1 MVLNVDF
8 MTLNILKLDSFSF
21 SFLHV
26 PCIYF
31 NLRAPLQN
39 FVREIQFD
47 TNLSYLKQIL
57 GIYMFNTP
65 TCTLFLK
72 SSNICR
78 LFLEFVLST

>member
-8 MTLNILKLDSFSF
+8 MTLNILKLDFF
-21 SFLHV
+21 FLHD

-31 NLRAPLQN
+31 NLRVPLQN
-39 FVREIQFD
+39 FVKEIQFD

-65 TCTLFLK
+65 TCTLFLQ
-72 SSNICR
+72 SSKICR
-78 LFLEFVLST
+78 LFLEFFLST